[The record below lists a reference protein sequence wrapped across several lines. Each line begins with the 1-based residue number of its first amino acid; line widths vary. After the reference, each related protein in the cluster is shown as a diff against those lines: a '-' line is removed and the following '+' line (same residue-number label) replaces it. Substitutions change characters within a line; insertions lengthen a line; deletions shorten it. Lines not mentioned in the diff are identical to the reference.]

1 VSTNNRQQL
10 ESLFLEH
17 YKDWCVLSYSYLKD
31 KEEAE
36 EVVQEVCAK
45 ILLKKKNEAILNLKA
60 YVVVAIKNS
69 CLKKIK
75 AQQKFTV
82 LSETELNYDHQ
93 TPEEDEGIIVK
104 QTSELMKVIQK
115 LPQPAKDI
123 FLRCVIDGEK
133 YQEVADEQ
141 GISINTVKYHV
152 KAAYKKIR
160 LEMVAY
166 SGLAFLIL
174 NLQKNN
180 LIITSL
186 FVVLYVCF
194 GS

>member
-1 VSTNNRQQL
+1 VSTTIHQQL
-10 ESLFLEH
+10 ESLFLEY

-36 EVVQEVCAK
+36 EVVQDVCAK
-45 ILLKKKNEAILNLKA
+45 ILLKKTQEEILNLKA
-60 YVVVAIKNS
+60 YVVIAIKNS

-82 LSETELNYDHQ
+82 LSETDFNSDHQ
-93 TPEEDEGIIVK
+93 TLEEDDAIIAQ
-104 QTSELMKVIQK
+104 QTSELMKVIEK

-133 YQEVADEQ
+133 YQEVADGQ

-166 SGLAFLIL
+166 SGFVFFIL
-174 NLQKNN
+174 KLTKK
-180 LIITSL
+180 
-186 FVVLYVCF
+186 
-194 GS
+194 